1 MKRLFLLG
9 PILFTVVVIVLTI
22 LQYDFLLGLGWDP
35 IKAPTL
41 DWPSGLSLGPYGL
54 WMIATFIITG
64 FALFFFALRL
74 RADLKPAPAS
84 RIGSI
89 ALACSGFCMAGL
101 AFTTDPTLRPGP
113 HTWHGIL
120 HDTAFVLVGL
130 SLLISMFFLGKAF
143 QNDPR
148 WRGYGIYTW
157 ITAAFAIPSFFLK
170 GAAFYFF
177 LLAVLVWNEVIAIR
191 LVKIES

>member
-9 PILFTVVVIVLTI
+9 PILFAVVVVALTI
-22 LQYDFLLGLGWDP
+22 LQYDFMLGLGW
-35 IKAPTL
+35 KPTHVI
-41 DWPSGLSLGPYGL
+41 DWPSGLALGPYGL

-64 FALFFFALRL
+64 LVLFFFARRL
-74 RADLKPAPAS
+74 RADLEPARAS

-89 ALACSGFCMAGL
+89 ALACSGLFMTGL

-113 HTWHGIL
+113 HTWHGIV

-130 SLLISMFFLGKAF
+130 SLLISMIFLGKAF

-157 ITAAFAIPSFFLK
+157 ITAALAIPCFFLK
-170 GAAFYFF
+170 GMAFYFF
-177 LLAVLVWNEVIAIR
+177 LLAILVWNEVIAIR
-191 LVKIES
+191 LVKIET